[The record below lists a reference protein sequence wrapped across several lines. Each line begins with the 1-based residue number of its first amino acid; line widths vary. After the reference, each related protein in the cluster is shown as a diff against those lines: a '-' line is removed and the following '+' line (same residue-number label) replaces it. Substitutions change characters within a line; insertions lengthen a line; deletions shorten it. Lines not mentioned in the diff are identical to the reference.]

1 MSDSNDVYINIQH
14 DFNLN
19 RANKKCVFAKN
30 NSFGDYTIY
39 IDAHATPRASDVTGS
54 LTIRARAGVGV
65 HKGQLI
71 DSMTLQSPD

>member
-19 RANKKCVFAKN
+19 RANKKRVFAKN

-39 IDAHATPRASDVTGS
+39 IDAHATPRV
-54 LTIRARAGVGV
+54 
-65 HKGQLI
+65 
-71 DSMTLQSPD
+71 